1 MSQTIRAGSETTNP
15 KSKKD
20 LLLAIDYAH
29 KSRWEPDGDHF
40 YLHVWIPFSLL
51 YPTQWMKKAFSSDPA
66 PISKVCQY
74 AVHDDI
80 EFVEVEPFGYE
91 SAAHWRV
98 DIGHEDLECEECHED
113 TVVYC
118 NRIYTEMLNRI
129 RKSVIVLL
137 GCLKKLEVPKDHRVL
152 LGKTLWS
159 YRGSM
164 DWIKLDPNQDSSLV

>member
-1 MSQTIRAGSETTNP
+1 MSQNVGVVSETTNP

-51 YPTQWMKKAFSSDPA
+51 YPAHWMKETFSSDPA
-66 PISKVCQY
+66 PISKVCRY
-74 AVHDDI
+74 AVHDEI

-129 RKSVIVLL
+129 RKSVLAL
-137 GCLKKLEVPKDHRVL
+137 
-152 LGKTLWS
+152 LWS
-159 YRGSM
+159 LKMMGMDRDRRILIARAVWSTRGNM
-164 DWIKLDPNQDSSLV
+164 DWIKLNPEQT